1 MAVREG
7 KLVTTKSIT
16 DFSIEEL
23 EAEIKR
29 QKEVAVPTMIETPV
43 ITKKLIGGCKEYIE
57 CITQKRPIHDCE
69 HFIFEAAV
77 EAIFGPSVWAWI
89 RSNI

>member
-29 QKEVAVPTMIETPV
+29 KKKVEVPTIINPGMTE
-43 ITKKLIGGCKEYIE
+43 KLINGCKEYIDL
-57 CITQKRPIHDCE
+57 ISQKQPIHDSE

-77 EAIFGPSVWAWI
+77 EAVFSPSIWKWI
-89 RSNI
+89 NKNV